1 MTEKYKDFIT
11 FLYKNIQSENE
22 LDMIIYSIGV
32 AQKISEQYSLFFNQ
46 QLQDKN
52 EDDFIDIEVE
62 FETECNKKIYLAL
75 GIGDEA
81 TLFIECSCQEE
92 YDINHD
98 KMVPTFFI
106 QINKERIARLVL
118 EAMRNDI

>member
-22 LDMIIYSIGV
+22 LDMIIYSIGTV
-32 AQKISEQYSLFFNQ
+32 QKISEQYSHFFNQ
-46 QLQDKN
+46 QL
-52 EDDFIDIEVE
+52 EDRNPDDIIDAEIE
-62 FETECNKKIYLAL
+62 FENECNKKIHLAL

>member
-11 FLYKNIQSENE
+11 FLYDNVQSENE
-22 LDMIIYSIGV
+22 LDMIIYSIGA

-46 QLQDKN
+46 QLKDKD

-62 FETECNKKIYLAL
+62 FETECNKKIHLAL
-75 GIGDEA
+75 GIGDET
-81 TLFIECSCQEE
+81 TLFIECSCLQV
-92 YDINHD
+92 YDINSD
-98 KMVPTFFI
+98 KMVPTFII

-118 EAMRNDI
+118 EAMRNDL

>member
-11 FLYKNIQSENE
+11 FLYNNVQSENE
-22 LDMIIYSIGV
+22 LDMIIYSIGTV
-32 AQKISEQYSLFFNQ
+32 QKISEQYSHFFNQ
-46 QLQDKN
+46 QL
-52 EDDFIDIEVE
+52 EDRNPDDIIDAEIE
-62 FETECNKKIYLAL
+62 FENECNKKIHLAL

-81 TLFIECSCQEE
+81 TLFIECSCYQMQ
-92 YDINHD
+92 DTSSGDLATAFI
-98 KMVPTFFI
+98 I